1 MKTLEI
7 VFGDSST
14 NMLKK
19 INLKDSDI
27 LKINTLFNVGYL
39 SNIFNYIIDIPK
51 ELCISENN
59 YCIKEETYKIIDNI
73 NKRNKIRVWSGH
85 RDIYSYLILLY
96 VSSIIKKYNYELYV
110 VYCDEYNKDY
120 PSISVMNEEE
130 IKKLIKLE
138 HKLSIEEIEEYFNIW
153 KRLIDLN
160 TDFRVLEDGIVK
172 SVSLDYYDDY
182 ILDTLKDL
190 GKVKICQ
197 LIGRLMQEVYLQ
209 DILYEYLINRLIDNK
224 KIIIYKDDNS
234 KYCDNLV
241 EINDLKMFD
250 NG

>member
-7 VFGDSST
+7 VFGDSS
-14 NMLKK
+14 NNLLKK
-19 INLKDSDI
+19 VNLVNSDI
-27 LKINTLFNVGYL
+27 LMINMLFNVGDL

-51 ELCISENN
+51 ELCFSKKN

-153 KRLIDLN
+153 KRIIDLN

-209 DILYEYLINRLIDNK
+209 DALYEYLINRLIDNK

-234 KYCDNLV
+234 KYCDNFID
-241 EINDLKMFD
+241 INV
-250 NG
+250 

>member
-7 VFGDSST
+7 VFGDSGS
-14 NMLKK
+14 NLLKK
-19 INLKDSDI
+19 INLINSDI
-27 LKINTLFNVGYL
+27 LMINMLFNVGDL
-39 SNIFNYIIDIPK
+39 SNISNYIIDIPK
-51 ELCISENN
+51 ELCFSEKN
-59 YCIKEETYKIIDNI
+59 YCVKEETYKIIDNI

-85 RDIYSYLILLY
+85 KNIYSYLILLY
-96 VSSIIKKYNYELYV
+96 ISSIIKKYNYELYV

-120 PSISVMNEEE
+120 PSISVMNESE
-130 IKKLIKLE
+130 IKELIKLE
-138 HKLSIEEIEEYFNIW
+138 HRLSIEEIEKNYNIW
-153 KRLIDLN
+153 KRLINLN

-182 ILDTLKDL
+182 ILDTLKEL

-197 LIGRLMQEVYLQ
+197 LIGKLMQEVYLQ
-209 DILYEYLINRLIDNK
+209 DVLYEYLINRLINNE

-241 EINDLKMFD
+241 EIN
-250 NG
+250 G

>member
-7 VFGDSST
+7 VFGDSS
-14 NMLKK
+14 NNLLKK
-19 INLKDSDI
+19 VNLVNSDI
-27 LKINTLFNVGYL
+27 LMINMLFNVGDL
-39 SNIFNYIIDIPK
+39 SNISNYIIDVPK
-51 ELCISENN
+51 KLCFSKKN
-59 YCIKEETYKIIDNI
+59 YCVKGETYKIIDNI
-73 NKRNKIRVWSGH
+73 NKKNKIRVWSGH

-96 VSSIIKKYNYELYV
+96 VSSIINKYNYELYV

-120 PSISVMNEEE
+120 PSISVMNEAE

-138 HKLSIEEIEEYFNIW
+138 HRLSIEEIEENYNIW
-153 KRLIDLN
+153 KRLIDENEAL
-160 TDFRVLEDGIVK
+160 RVLEDGIVK

-209 DILYEYLINRLIDNK
+209 DVLYVYLINRLIDNK

-241 EINDLKMFD
+241 EIN
-250 NG
+250 G

>member
-1 MKTLEI
+1 M
-7 VFGDSST
+7 
-14 NMLKK
+14 
-19 INLKDSDI
+19 
-27 LKINTLFNVGYL
+27 
-39 SNIFNYIIDIPK
+39 
-51 ELCISENN
+51 
-59 YCIKEETYKIIDNI
+59 
-73 NKRNKIRVWSGH
+73 WSGH

-130 IKKLIKLE
+130 IKKLIKSE

-209 DILYEYLINRLIDNK
+209 DVLYEYFN
-224 KIIIYKDDNS
+224 
-234 KYCDNLV
+234 
-241 EINDLKMFD
+241 
-250 NG
+250 

>member
-7 VFGDSST
+7 VFGDSS
-14 NMLKK
+14 NNLLKK
-19 INLKDSDI
+19 VNLVNSDI
-27 LKINTLFNVGYL
+27 LMINMLFNVGDL
-39 SNIFNYIIDIPK
+39 SNISNYIIDVPK
-51 ELCISENN
+51 KLCISEKN
-59 YCIKEETYKIIDNI
+59 YCVKGETYKIIDNI

-138 HKLSIEEIEEYFNIW
+138 HKLSIEEIEGNYNIW
-153 KRLIDLN
+153 KRLIDENEAL
-160 TDFRVLEDGIVK
+160 RVLEDGIVK

-209 DILYEYLINRLIDNK
+209 DVLYEYLISRLINNE

-234 KYCDNLV
+234 KYCDNFIH
-241 EINDLKMFD
+241 INA
-250 NG
+250 

>member
-1 MKTLEI
+1 ME
-7 VFGDSST
+7 
-14 NMLKK
+14 K
-19 INLKDSDI
+19 I
-27 LKINTLFNVGYL
+27 
-39 SNIFNYIIDIPK
+39 
-51 ELCISENN
+51 
-59 YCIKEETYKIIDNI
+59 
-73 NKRNKIRVWSGH
+73 
-85 RDIYSYLILLY
+85 
-96 VSSIIKKYNYELYV
+96 
-110 VYCDEYNKDY
+110 
-120 PSISVMNEEE
+120 
-130 IKKLIKLE
+130 
-138 HKLSIEEIEEYFNIW
+138 
-153 KRLIDLN
+153 IDLN

-209 DILYEYLINRLIDNK
+209 DVLYEYLINRLIDNK

-241 EINDLKMFD
+241 EINDLKIFD